1 MLARLGARVAPYTL
15 TFLRVVVGIV
25 FLVHGLQK
33 FQSLGG
39 TAGFFGMLG
48 VPAPQVMAPVVAV
61 VEGIG
66 GALLIAGFLSRYVN
80 LLQAAV
86 MVGAIFLVKSGI
98 GLIGPMDQPGVGYE
112 LDLTL
117 LAASLVLFAFGP
129 GALAVDRL
137 LFPSEREAALVPV
150 AGD

>member
-1 MLARLGARVAPYTL
+1 MLAKFGARIAPYTL

-33 FQSLGG
+33 FQGLGG
-39 TAGFFGMLG
+39 TAGFFGSLG
-48 VPAPQVMAPVVAV
+48 VPAPQFMALVVAV
-61 VEGIG
+61 VEGVG
-66 GALLIAGFLSRYVN
+66 GVLLIAGFLSRYVN

-86 MVGAIFLVKSGI
+86 MVGAIVLVKSGI
-98 GLIGPMDQPGVGYE
+98 GLVAPMGQPGVGYE

-137 LFPSEREAALVPV
+137 LFASERAAALVPV